1 MGHCGTGK
9 TTVYNK
15 LCGTK
20 HEAWKARSSLTR
32 CLAKHNTSY
41 GDYSFTVIDT
51 PGDNAKIEKRKHA
64 LLLKHSITMEPVNA
78 IFVLIEW
85 NCRTD

>member
-1 MGHCGTGK
+1 MGHCGAGK
-9 TTVYNK
+9 TTIYNK

-20 HEAWKARSSLTR
+20 HLAGEAKESLTR
-32 CLAKHNTSY
+32 CLAKHDTSC

-51 PGDNAKIEKRKHA
+51 PGDDPCVEKRKHA

-78 IFVLIEW
+78 VFVLVEF
-85 NCRTD
+85 